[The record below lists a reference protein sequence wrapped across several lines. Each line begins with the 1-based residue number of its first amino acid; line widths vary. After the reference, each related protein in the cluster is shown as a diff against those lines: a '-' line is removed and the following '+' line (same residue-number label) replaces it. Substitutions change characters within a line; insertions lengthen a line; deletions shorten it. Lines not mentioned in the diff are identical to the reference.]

1 MLQIFFIGVVILLLL
16 VRIYFS
22 VKFSHWRRVGVIGP
36 SPSFLTG
43 NQNDTPGHLFQIVT
57 HYYQMFK
64 HKAPLYGI
72 YFMHHPVAVITDL
85 NLIRSVLIKD
95 FQSFANRGLYSNE
108 RDDPLSATLFTVDGE
123 IWRKMRTKLTPTF
136 TSAKMKYMF
145 PTILGVADKFD
156 TCLAGIL
163 KDGPRELEV
172 KDLLARFGTDV
183 IGTCAFGI
191 ECNSLDDPDSELRR
205 LSTLIFSEP
214 RQDNW
219 LYCLI
224 TSFKNVSKWLGV
236 KVVRDDVS
244 EYFLGVV
251 RETVA
256 QRERDGVHKNDL
268 MDLLIKMKNDG
279 DCSLT
284 VEQLAAHAFVFF
296 MAGFETS
303 STALMFALYE
313 LALNP
318 SIQAKVR
325 EEIRD
330 VLSAQD
336 GEFSYDSMSKLI
348 YMDKVID
355 GIYF

>member
-1 MLQIFFIGVVILLLL
+1 
-16 VRIYFS
+16 
-22 VKFSHWRRVGVIGP
+22 
-36 SPSFLTG
+36 
-43 NQNDTPGHLFQIVT
+43 
-57 HYYQMFK
+57 
-64 HKAPLYGI
+64 
-72 YFMHHPVAVITDL
+72 
-85 NLIRSVLIKD
+85 
-95 FQSFANRGLYSNE
+95 
-108 RDDPLSATLFTVDGE
+108 
-123 IWRKMRTKLTPTF
+123 
-136 TSAKMKYMF
+136 MF

-156 TCLAGIL
+156 KCLAGIL

-244 EYFLGVV
+244 EYFLGLV

-279 DCSLT
+279 DSSLT

-330 VLSAQD
+330 ALSDQN